1 MGIRMSFDK
10 HVSSLDE
17 LIDLSAPYYQK
28 VKFESK
34 IDPRISQHIKV
45 RIICFKVADM
55 ELQ

>member
-45 RIICFKVADM
+45 RIFCYKVADM